1 MLAPPHRTYP
11 WIGAYGWHWWADPDL
26 GMVFALGLG
35 GQLLALFPDQELV
48 VVMTGGTSF
57 EGTLDGV
64 ELLRQ
69 AYRA

>member
-1 MLAPPHRTYP
+1 
-11 WIGAYGWHWWADPDL
+11 
-26 GMVFALGLG
+26 MVFALGLG

-57 EGTLDGV
+57 EGTQDGV